1 MTSLKAH
8 LLDFPPPGTAR
19 RWTPAE
25 VDALKALLN
34 RFGLQTVSS
43 AIGSMEFDLVDAHHP
58 TWTALS
64 AEAPE
69 GEGAGREAGAICGT
83 GDPRMPGCGHA
94 RSGHNRQVSM
104 IPRWGWSTIGCD
116 LCPCTA
122 FLSPP
127 DPAPA
132 VSPPGQ
138 SGEGPDCLCRGC
150 GEVAATRWVYTQ
162 SGVGYAMCPDCT
174 LPLSAPQVEGGAP
187 ECKTCGDGLFV
198 GSTTLGTLRNCPD
211 CGGAGPELCR
221 ACGKPKEWALTDKG
235 YRICECMSPAPA
247 KGERTP

>member
-1 MTSLKAH
+1 MDRERAM
-8 LLDFPPPGTAR
+8 
-19 RWTPAE
+19 TPATKRDLSQRITDYLSGGGLFNPE
-25 VDALKALLN
+25 LANHDAVRDLLIDC
-34 RFGLQTVSS
+34 R
-43 AIGSMEFDLVDAHHP
+43 A
-58 TWTALS
+58 ALS

-94 RSGHNRQVSM
+94 RSGHTRQVSM

-150 GEVAATRWVYTQ
+150 GEVAATRWVYTP

-174 LPLSAPQVEGGAP
+174 LTLPAPQVEGGAHLSWR
-187 ECKTCGDGLFV
+187 E
-198 GSTTLGTLRNCPD
+198 
-211 CGGAGPELCR
+211 
-221 ACGKPKEWALTDKG
+221 
-235 YRICECMSPAPA
+235 
-247 KGERTP
+247 